1 MKIIGIIPA
10 RMGSSRFPGKPM
22 EHINGKPMIGHVYE
36 RVKKNKKLNDI
47 VVATCD
53 KVIFDY
59 IKSIG
64 GKSVMTS
71 ANHDRASDRCAE
83 ALKRIE
89 KKEKV
94 KYDIVVMV
102 QGDEPMV
109 HPDMI
114 TQAIQPLINDPS
126 ILVSNLLG
134 DIENIQEFN
143 DPNCIKVVCD
153 KDNNALYFSREPIP
167 TNSLRSTVTM
177 KKQICVIP
185 FKRDFLF
192 EYLKMDSTPLEI
204 AESIDMLRIIENGYK
219 VHMVPTNHITYAV
232 DTLSDLEKVEPFLR

>member
-1 MKIIGIIPA
+1 MNIVAIIPA
-10 RMGSSRFPGKPM
+10 RMDSSRFPGKPLEKIHGM
-22 EHINGKPMIGHVYE
+22 PMIGHCLLRTQLCEQLAGTY
-36 RVKKNKKLNDI
+36 
-47 VVATCD
+47 VATCD
-53 KVIFDY
+53 QEIYDY
-59 IKSIG
+59 VQSLG
-64 GKSVMTS
+64 GKAVMTS
-71 ANHDRASDRCAE
+71 DSHERASDRTAE
-83 ALKRIE
+83 AMTFIE
-89 KKEKV
+89 NEKGEKV
-94 KYDIVVMV
+94 DIVVMV